1 MKTSSEASMA
11 AARSATQKETQTR
24 QAEEE
29 RKVAKS
35 DRTRKHHRIRFPFPR
50 PRNLQ
55 RDDIVMVEE
64 DSVKQAVLGTSVGN
78 FMEWFDFGIYGY
90 LTVVMTTVFTK
101 GIPNSLGVLIM
112 LLGFAV
118 SFLARPLGG
127 FILGPLGDR
136 IGRQKVLFIT
146 MSVMAVSTSL
156 IGALPSAAQIGLWAP
171 VPLYVLKMIQ
181 GFSTGGEYAGA
192 ATYVSEFSPD
202 RRRGFFSSWL
212 DVGSYLGFAVG
223 AGAVAVTTAI
233 SEHYWGI
240 DAMVNWAW
248 RIPYF
253 LAIPLGVIAV
263 YFRSRIPETPHFEL
277 EDPDVDMSKPRISK
291 RGRWRFSIVGPKQR
305 DERMFATHS
314 LRGVFKHFHKEILL
328 GIALVAAGNT
338 LGYILTS
345 YMPTYLSHE
354 LGESTTNSAMAT
366 IPVLVLI
373 TILMPFAGR
382 LSDRYGRKPVFVTSA
397 VIAVAAMIP
406 AFMLINSGNSLA
418 MHLSLI
424 MLALPVAGYISV
436 IASALPAL
444 FPTASRFGGMAI
456 TYNVG
461 VSLFGGTTPFFVQ
474 GLIELTGNAYMP
486 AFYVMLFSVIGGIAI
501 LFLPETAGKNL
512 MGSMP
517 AVSSAQEASEILA
530 TQQIDPKI
538 DLDTMP
544 VDAVTEAWKV
554 SGTGEQKTSH
564 NANDQQLAR

>member
-212 DVGSYLGFAVG
+212 DVGSY
-223 AGAVAVTTAI
+223 
-233 SEHYWGI
+233 
-240 DAMVNWAW
+240 
-248 RIPYF
+248 
-253 LAIPLGVIAV
+253 
-263 YFRSRIPETPHFEL
+263 
-277 EDPDVDMSKPRISK
+277 
-291 RGRWRFSIVGPKQR
+291 
-305 DERMFATHS
+305 
-314 LRGVFKHFHKEILL
+314 
-328 GIALVAAGNT
+328 
-338 LGYILTS
+338 
-345 YMPTYLSHE
+345 
-354 LGESTTNSAMAT
+354 
-366 IPVLVLI
+366 
-373 TILMPFAGR
+373 
-382 LSDRYGRKPVFVTSA
+382 
-397 VIAVAAMIP
+397 
-406 AFMLINSGNSLA
+406 
-418 MHLSLI
+418 
-424 MLALPVAGYISV
+424 
-436 IASALPAL
+436 
-444 FPTASRFGGMAI
+444 
-456 TYNVG
+456 
-461 VSLFGGTTPFFVQ
+461 
-474 GLIELTGNAYMP
+474 
-486 AFYVMLFSVIGGIAI
+486 
-501 LFLPETAGKNL
+501 
-512 MGSMP
+512 
-517 AVSSAQEASEILA
+517 
-530 TQQIDPKI
+530 
-538 DLDTMP
+538 
-544 VDAVTEAWKV
+544 
-554 SGTGEQKTSH
+554 
-564 NANDQQLAR
+564 